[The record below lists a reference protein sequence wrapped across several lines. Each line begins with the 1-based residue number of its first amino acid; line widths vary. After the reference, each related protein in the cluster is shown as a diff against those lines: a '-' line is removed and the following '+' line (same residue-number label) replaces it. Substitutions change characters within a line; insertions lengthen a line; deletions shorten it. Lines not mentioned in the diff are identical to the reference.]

1 MLGMKLYDY
10 LLKKI
15 SNYVIKSKVNII
27 VLKKYRELIDIYL

>member
-1 MLGMKLYDY
+1 MWGMKLYDY

-27 VLKKYRELIDIYL
+27 VLKKYRELIDI